1 MTSYA
6 NFNIMKFSILGC
18 NIDDLNSYREAYELL
33 IKYLN
38 NNSKP
43 AYITVNNVHTVT
55 EGLKDNHYRKII
67 NNSFLALPDGKPLSL
82 TGKLKGVKRVE
93 RLFGP
98 TFFEKTLE
106 WGVKD
111 GLKHFF
117 FGSSYATL
125 DKLKSNIELKFPGTK
140 VAGFLSPPFREFLPE
155 ENERYLNEIN
165 NSKPDIVWVALG
177 APKQEKWIYSNFN
190 SLNKGIMIGIGA
202 GFDYLAGNLVNAP
215 QWMKDHSLEWLYRL
229 KQEPERLWKRYLFR
243 NITFILF
250 EMAELL
256 KLKRFEV

>member
-1 MTSYA
+1 
-6 NFNIMKFSILGC
+6 MKFSVLGS
-18 NIDDLNSYREAYELL
+18 NISDLNSYREAYDLL
-33 IKYLN
+33 INYLHN
-38 NNSKP
+38 QNKP

-55 EGLKDNHYRKII
+55 EGLKDSHFRDII
-67 NNSFLALPDGKPLSL
+67 NNSFLALPDGRPLSL

-117 FGSSYATL
+117 FGSSYATI

-140 VAGFLSPPFREFLPE
+140 VAGFLAPPFREFLPE
-155 ENERYLNEIN
+155 ENKRYLNEIN
-165 NSKPDIVWVALG
+165 NSKPDVVWVALG

-202 GFDYLAGNLVNAP
+202 GFNYLAGNLLNAP
-215 QWMKDHSLEWLYRL
+215 RWMKDYSLEWLYRL
-229 KQEPERLWKRYLFR
+229 KQEPERLWKRYL
-243 NITFILF
+243 ITNPKFIFYITL
-250 EMAELL
+250 ELL
-256 KLKRFEV
+256 HLKKVE